1 MNIEEGIK
9 RQRKLLALIHDASM
23 PCNPGYYDSRCEPP
37 VYRMSQEDYNK
48 LLEKFD
54 ELAKE
59 LTNVKSH

>member
-23 PCNPGYYDSRCEPP
+23 PCNPGYYESFELPIYKMP
-37 VYRMSQEDYNK
+37 QEEYNK

-54 ELAKE
+54 KLAEE
-59 LTNVKSH
+59 LTNKKPQ